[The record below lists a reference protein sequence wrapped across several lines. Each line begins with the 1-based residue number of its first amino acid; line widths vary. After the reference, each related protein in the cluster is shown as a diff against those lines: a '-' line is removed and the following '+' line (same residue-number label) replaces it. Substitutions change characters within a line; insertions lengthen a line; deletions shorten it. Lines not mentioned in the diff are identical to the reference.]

1 MAQTF
6 KLLVITFNEF
16 PSDGPS
22 NKLGCKPKRE
32 NSVKKIVVGLA
43 AVAMVAGISG
53 CSTEQLEISDIWV
66 RSSEMSVSGGMTGMF
81 MEITNPTSS
90 EITLVG
96 GSSDAGMV
104 EIHETVMGDDGMQMQ
119 EINGGI
125 EIPAGSTVV
134 LQPGGLHV
142 MIMGLND
149 DVLAGDEVTVDLEFD
164 GHPNISVTATAKPSE
179 AGDEEYHSDTDME

>member
-1 MAQTF
+1 M
-6 KLLVITFNEF
+6 
-16 PSDGPS
+16 
-22 NKLGCKPKRE
+22 
-32 NSVKKIVVGLA
+32 KKIVVGLA
-43 AVAMVAGISG
+43 SVAMVVGVSG
-53 CSTEQLEISDIWV
+53 CSTEQLEITDSWV

-81 MEITNPTSS
+81 MEVTNPTSS